1 MNSEFNRSDLEAYLP
16 DKLFKGLSKEYILY
30 CIFNEK
36 IQKGWIPQVGDIIVG
51 PTGNIFVLGG
61 KHHLVPGMGGD
72 TFFFAPGFCSRDGDG
87 FMESTFSS
95 TVNKSGIKYG
105 LGGKPV
111 DDLYHT
117 AFSHFRYVPYP
128 HEL

>member
-1 MNSEFNRSDLEAYLP
+1 MNPEFIREDLEMYLS
-16 DKLFKGLSKEYILY
+16 DKPFKRLSKEYILY
-30 CIFNEK
+30 CIFNED
-36 IQKGWIPQVGDIIVG
+36 IQNKWTPQVGDIIVG
-51 PTGNIFVLGG
+51 PTGNIFVLAG
-61 KHHLVPGMGGD
+61 KHHLIPELGGD
-72 TFFFAPGFCSRDGDG
+72 TFFFAPGFCSRDGDS
-87 FMESTFSS
+87 FMESTYSS

-105 LGGKPV
+105 FGGKPI